1 LLLDGIFISSLFA
14 CIFLNNER
22 FLSVIHRFEIKL
34 RNRPGLH
41 LRKDFKLINSPQEIR
56 SECNQLTVINTGAA
70 TAVLNGV
77 EIAPGD
83 QYVSPGNENE
93 LNLTRYRLSF
103 AGVGTNQVVVIRK
116 IYQ

>member
-1 LLLDGIFISSLFA
+1 MPKFT
-14 CIFLNNER
+14 E
-22 FLSVIHRFEIKL
+22 
-34 RNRPGLH
+34 
-41 LRKDFKLINSPQEIR
+41 DFKLINQPQEVR
-56 SECNQLTVINTGAA
+56 SECNQLTVINTGTA
-70 TAVLNGV
+70 TAVLNGL

-103 AGVGTNQVVVIRK
+103 TGVGTEQVLVIRK

>member
-1 LLLDGIFISSLFA
+1 MPKFT
-14 CIFLNNER
+14 E
-22 FLSVIHRFEIKL
+22 
-34 RNRPGLH
+34 
-41 LRKDFKLINSPQEIR
+41 DFKLINQPQEVR
-56 SECNQLTVINTGAA
+56 SDCNQLTVINTGTA
-70 TAVLNGV
+70 TAVLNGL

-103 AGVGTNQVVVIRK
+103 TGIGTEQVLVIRK

>member
-1 LLLDGIFISSLFA
+1 MPKFTEDFNFINF
-14 CIFLNNER
+14 
-22 FLSVIHRFEIKL
+22 
-34 RNRPGLH
+34 
-41 LRKDFKLINSPQEIR
+41 PQEIR
-56 SECNQLTVINTGAA
+56 SECNQLTIINTGAA

-77 EIAPGD
+77 AIAPGD

-103 AGVGTNQVVVIRK
+103 TGVGTNEVAVIRK